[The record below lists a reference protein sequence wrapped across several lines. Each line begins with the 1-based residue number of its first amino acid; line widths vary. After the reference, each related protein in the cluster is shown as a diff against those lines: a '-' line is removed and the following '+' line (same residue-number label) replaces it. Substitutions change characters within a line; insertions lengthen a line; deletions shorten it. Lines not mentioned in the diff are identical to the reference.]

1 MLKWV
6 ENAEFSGRQCSELKR
21 SCACYGAPRAGG
33 VLFGWLRDSQW
44 FIDDNRAMRGADD
57 DLQLGLCQI
66 GRNVG
71 RERTRNRMRGHRK
84 GDREQQEGP

>member
-44 FIDDNRAMRGADD
+44 FIDDNRAMRSADD

-66 GRNVG
+66 G
-71 RERTRNRMRGHRK
+71 
-84 GDREQQEGP
+84 

>member
-1 MLKWV
+1 MRK
-6 ENAEFSGRQCSELKR
+6 A
-21 SCACYGAPRAGG
+21 
-33 VLFGWLRDSQW
+33 QW

-57 DLQLGLCQI
+57 NLQLGLCEI

-71 RERTRNRMRGHRK
+71 RERTRNRMRGHRE